1 MIVLFSDYGHAG
13 PYIGQVEAVLHQG
26 APGVHVVNL
35 FADAPRQNPKAG
47 AYLLPVCADRFPVE
61 SVFFT
66 VIDPGVGTGVDRP
79 VVLRADGRWFVG
91 PDNGL
96 FDILVR
102 HSAEVSI
109 WEIDWEP
116 EGCSNTFHGRDL
128 YAPVCAMLASGAPP
142 PGRSL
147 SWEDRHGWPD
157 DLAEIIYLDH
167 FGNAM
172 TGVRAATLKTDPE
185 ITVAGRT
192 LPSAT
197 TFSQMPEG
205 EPFWYVNSL
214 GLVEIAVNRG
224 SAAVTLNLK
233 IGDPVAMT

>member
-1 MIVLFSDYGHAG
+1 VIVLFSDYGTAG
-13 PYIGQVEAVLHQG
+13 PYIGQVEVVLHQG

-35 FADAPRQNPKAG
+35 FADVPRQNPKAG
-47 AYLLPVCADRFPVE
+47 AYLLPACAERSPLE

-66 VIDPGVGTGVDRP
+66 VVDPGVGAGVDRP
-79 VVLRADGRWFVG
+79 VAMRAGGRWFVG

-96 FDILVR
+96 FDILAR
-102 HSAEVSI
+102 RSAEVSV

-142 PGRSL
+142 PGRSVL
-147 SWEDRHGWPD
+147 WSDRHGWPD
-157 DLAEIIYLDH
+157 DLPEIIYMDH

-172 TGVRAATLKTDPE
+172 TGLRAETLKTDPE
-185 ITVAGRT
+185 ITAAGRK
-192 LPSAT
+192 LPSAA
-197 TFSQMPEG
+197 TFSHMREG

-224 SAAVTLNLK
+224 SAADVLQLK
-233 IGDPVAMT
+233 VGDAATSG